1 MRLRIAFLLVATAS
15 IAVLATTGC
24 GRETDTLAPA
34 PPNNDPIVFDDNFG
48 NYATFQAFL
57 GSNYDAVAL
66 ETTEKYLGTASL
78 KVTVP
83 NPGNP
88 DASYAGGTFTTT
100 LARDLSGYNALT
112 FWAKIGQQR
121 SAHPTLSEAGIG
133 IDIGPAPAYLATT
146 TYLAKSGD
154 LPLSTTW
161 TKYVVPIPSATKLT
175 SEKGLF
181 FFSEGPENG
190 LGYDLYFDEVKF
202 ETVATITDPRPFM
215 ASKTVSTFVGTPVT
229 IDSARV
235 IFNVDG
241 TDQTVA
247 HSPAY
252 FTFESSNASVATVV
266 DGVVQAVAGGTA
278 TITAKL
284 ETVPVNGAITL
295 NITAPPATAAPTPT
309 VLAAN
314 VISLFS
320 NAYTNVPVDTW
331 SPDWDYAD
339 VTDTQIAGN
348 DVKLYTHRGFAAIE
362 FVSQPIDATQMT
374 HFHLDV
380 WVGEGSEF
388 KVKLVDFGANGQ
400 FSGGDDTEGE
410 LTFNATSTPP
420 LVHGAWVGLE
430 IPLADFATI
439 TPPPALTNRAH
450 LAQLF
455 LSGSGLK
462 TEYIDNLY
470 FHK

>member
-1 MRLRIAFLLVATAS
+1 MRLRIVPLLVATAGLT
-15 IAVLATTGC
+15 VLVTTGC
-24 GRETDTLAPA
+24 GRDTNQLAPA

-48 NYATFQAFL
+48 NNATFQAFL
-57 GSNYDAVAL
+57 GSKLDAVAL

-83 NPGNP
+83 NLGNP
-88 DASYAGGTFTTT
+88 DASFAGGAFTTN

-121 SAHPTLSEAGIG
+121 SAHPALDVAGLGNDNTGTSKYEAKAVG
-133 IDIGPAPAYLATT
+133 
-146 TYLAKSGD
+146 

-161 TKYVVPIPSATKLT
+161 TKYVVPIPFAKRLT
-175 SEKGLF
+175 SEEGLF
-181 FFSEGPENG
+181 YFAEGPENG

-202 ETVATITDPRPFM
+202 ETVATITNPRPFM

-241 TDQTVA
+241 TDRTIA

-252 FTFESSNASVATVV
+252 FTFKSSNASVATVV
-266 DGVVQAVAGGTA
+266 DGVIQAVGGGTA

-284 ETVPVNGAITL
+284 DTVTVTGAITV
-295 NITAPPATAAPTPT
+295 NITAPPTQAAPTPT
-309 VLAAN
+309 VPPAN

-320 NAYTNVPVDTW
+320 NAYTNAPVDTW
-331 SPDWDYAD
+331 STDWDYAD
-339 VTDTQIAGN
+339 VTDKQIAGN
-348 DVKLYTHRGFAAIE
+348 DVKLYTYRGFAAIE
-362 FVSQPIDATQMT
+362 FVSHTIDATLMT

-380 WVGEGSEF
+380 WLPEGGEL
-388 KVKLVDFGANGQ
+388 KVKLVDFGADGQ
-400 FSGGDDTEGE
+400 YSGGDDREGE

-420 LVHGAWVGLE
+420 LVNGTWVGIE
-430 IPLADFATI
+430 IPLADFAAI
-439 TPPPALTNRAH
+439 PPPASALTTRAH
-450 LAQLF
+450 LAQLI
-455 LSGSGLK
+455 LSGAGLR
-462 TEYIDNLY
+462 TGYVDNVY